1 MERDLGS
8 ALDLEEAVNELKIAG
23 LLLEREQTAIIFC
36 NPILLEETLHSLTN
50 RVYIKL
56 CGDGTFR
63 LTEEDWVL
71 MTVGVLSKHYSE
83 SEGVEAFRTAFHPL
97 VFGLANKE
105 SQPTYQVLFEALCAC
120 AEKFAGVDLRSSCQQ
135 YHADMHP
142 GEDLAQRSVFINA
155 SRVADWAHVIGAC
168 NRPKASK
175 HLALGDERIKIFRSG
190 AFATMQ
196 NNFTRAGQKL
206 LPLVKRAFFC
216 LRSVPTAMIFH
227 CIAALLLQTLVS
239 QQPPEEKAA
248 KALQRHYLVKHGR
261 QQAQANFKV
270 EDWPGEQNTFYTAE
284 WWCGLQR
291 IQPGSASGTQA
302 QESWHRWKLKKY
314 LGLRSDLSSFSKN
327 LADFTKSRLMDLRGE
342 GSCLPDMPP
351 EPFPDKTVL
360 QDSNVLTRQGRSS
373 ADQYFRTRAW
383 DRFDDADGTTFFCM
397 RRTLATYDHASNS
410 WKNTPDNAVPCPSS
424 GFAQAFANLVR
435 ANSEACLI
443 RALFSLGLAQPL
455 LDLEK
460 LLKLLDSY
468 VLVAVGPFASQF
480 WRRES
485 LAGEANPH
493 TQGFCAFCH
502 EFCLRATCEHMHAAF
517 LILGQLS
524 LQRPVFPER
533 SKPVPLFEQDP
544 VEVLLPAALGGL
556 SARGQT
562 RPDPLDLPREN
573 ANLTAFLRAHNW
585 ILWNRPLQ
593 QQQMT
598 VQQLS
603 SLTFADLRLAAPTIP
618 SGVLLQIQSAACEW
632 MHREAETLESKLN
645 KISSVS
651 LAAVLPCLLRFAFA

>member
-1 MERDLGS
+1 
-8 ALDLEEAVNELKIAG
+8 
-23 LLLEREQTAIIFC
+23 
-36 NPILLEETLHSLTN
+36 
-50 RVYIKL
+50 
-56 CGDGTFR
+56 
-63 LTEEDWVL
+63 
-71 MTVGVLSKHYSE
+71 
-83 SEGVEAFRTAFHPL
+83 
-97 VFGLANKE
+97 
-105 SQPTYQVLFEALCAC
+105 
-120 AEKFAGVDLRSSCQQ
+120 
-135 YHADMHP
+135 
-142 GEDLAQRSVFINA
+142 
-155 SRVADWAHVIGAC
+155 
-168 NRPKASK
+168 
-175 HLALGDERIKIFRSG
+175 
-190 AFATMQ
+190 
-196 NNFTRAGQKL
+196 
-206 LPLVKRAFFC
+206 
-216 LRSVPTAMIFH
+216 
-227 CIAALLLQTLVS
+227 
-239 QQPPEEKAA
+239 
-248 KALQRHYLVKHGR
+248 
-261 QQAQANFKV
+261 
-270 EDWPGEQNTFYTAE
+270 
-284 WWCGLQR
+284 
-291 IQPGSASGTQA
+291 
-302 QESWHRWKLKKY
+302 
-314 LGLRSDLSSFSKN
+314 
-327 LADFTKSRLMDLRGE
+327 
-342 GSCLPDMPP
+342 
-351 EPFPDKTVL
+351 
-360 QDSNVLTRQGRSS
+360 
-373 ADQYFRTRAW
+373 
-383 DRFDDADGTTFFCM
+383 M
-397 RRTLATYDHASNS
+397 RRTLATYDHAS
-410 WKNTPDNAVPCPSS
+410 NAVPCPSS

-502 EFCLRATCEHMHAAF
+502 EFCLRATCEHMHGAF
-517 LILGQLS
+517 LILGRLS

>member
-1 MERDLGS
+1 
-8 ALDLEEAVNELKIAG
+8 
-23 LLLEREQTAIIFC
+23 
-36 NPILLEETLHSLTN
+36 
-50 RVYIKL
+50 
-56 CGDGTFR
+56 
-63 LTEEDWVL
+63 
-71 MTVGVLSKHYSE
+71 
-83 SEGVEAFRTAFHPL
+83 
-97 VFGLANKE
+97 
-105 SQPTYQVLFEALCAC
+105 
-120 AEKFAGVDLRSSCQQ
+120 
-135 YHADMHP
+135 
-142 GEDLAQRSVFINA
+142 
-155 SRVADWAHVIGAC
+155 
-168 NRPKASK
+168 
-175 HLALGDERIKIFRSG
+175 
-190 AFATMQ
+190 
-196 NNFTRAGQKL
+196 
-206 LPLVKRAFFC
+206 
-216 LRSVPTAMIFH
+216 
-227 CIAALLLQTLVS
+227 
-239 QQPPEEKAA
+239 
-248 KALQRHYLVKHGR
+248 
-261 QQAQANFKV
+261 
-270 EDWPGEQNTFYTAE
+270 
-284 WWCGLQR
+284 
-291 IQPGSASGTQA
+291 
-302 QESWHRWKLKKY
+302 
-314 LGLRSDLSSFSKN
+314 
-327 LADFTKSRLMDLRGE
+327 MDLRGE

-502 EFCLRATCEHMHAAF
+502 EFCLHATCEHMHAAF